1 MVPVFFFLNLIAI
14 FCLFIVQLRT
24 LIVRVNIEIWD
35 LIVINFP
42 FDFIVFVSLVILSL
56 TLQKCYPGN
65 LLSVLTFFSLRYS
78 TLLCRAD
85 LVVRNFFSLFSSWEN
100 FLFPLIM
107 MDSFGSS
114 SNLGWYLC
122 SFQMWLCY
130 YVLFCLSSFSL
141 RNQLLFWWTCLY
153 VRLVSFLL
161 NLSIIFLCS

>member
-1 MVPVFFFLNLIAI
+1 MMFVGFLVPFAQTFHLFILRQSLSLKMRCFSCRQKRGGSCFFFFLNLIAI

-35 LIVINFP
+35 LIAINFP
-42 FDFIVFVSLVILSL
+42 FDFIVFASLVILSL
-56 TLQKCYPGN
+56 TLQKCYPDN

-114 SNLGWYLC
+114 SNLG
-122 SFQMWLCY
+122 
-130 YVLFCLSSFSL
+130 
-141 RNQLLFWWTCLY
+141 
-153 VRLVSFLL
+153 
-161 NLSIIFLCS
+161 